1 MKTIHDFFILLGI
14 NARTDAGQ
22 QAAAPI
28 SINTNYGLTTANSAI
43 GAAAAQTLSSLS
55 KSPTPADVGLRD
67 SKTVEIPE
75 SIVGAILGN

>member
-1 MKTIHDFFILLGI
+1 M
-14 NARTDAGQ
+14 NARSDPGQ

-28 SINTNYGLTTANSAI
+28 SINTSYGLTTANSAI
-43 GAAAAQTLSSLS
+43 GAAAQTLSGLS

-75 SIVGAILGN
+75 SIVGAILGNNQFIHI

>member
-1 MKTIHDFFILLGI
+1 M

-28 SINTNYGLTTANSAI
+28 SINTSYGLATSNSAI
-43 GAAAAQTLSSLS
+43 GSSSTLSGLS

-75 SIVGAILGN
+75 SIVGAILGI